1 MLGPGTVRFESL
13 EGRTLMSGNPLTIST
28 ASYLEGKQLRIT
40 GTAGDDQISLRRT
53 TAGLLVSNG
62 DWSTTA
68 RGSFKSIRINSGAG
82 NDSVT
87 VGSNITRDSILYGG
101 DGNDTLLGGSGN
113 DRIYGGAGNDR
124 TAGGAGNDT
133 LVSIGGGSRDTLLGG
148 RGADAFWTDPTDTVS
163 DADST
168 ESTDGSIHRVTRFQ
182 SYSVGAG
189 GAATTVNVGKEP
201 RGQNLA
207 DPGVTDGAY
216 TYRNFSTHPLFSD
229 AGPAADDVIQG
240 QVGDCYFLSVLS
252 SIAKVDPGLI
262 RRSIADLGD
271 GTYAV
276 QFTRDDAKVY
286 IRVDADLAAGS
297 NGAPAYADLG
307 AQGSLW
313 VALMEKAFTYFR
325 SPVASYSAIEA
336 GWMSEA
342 YDAMGTTST
351 EHYYVDSATTLIS
364 AIEKALSAGKSAT
377 YAVNNPRNG
386 APLIGGHAYMVDSTV
401 KDSSGA
407 VTGLRLRNPWAIDG
421 AGDDGIDDG
430 YVTIT
435 PAQAYTS
442 FLGFATAWV

>member
-13 EGRTLMSGNPLTIST
+13 EGRTLMSGNPLTLSA
-28 ASYLEGKQLRIT
+28 ASYLDGKQLRIT
-40 GTAGDDQISLRRT
+40 GTAGDDQITVRRT

-62 DWSTTA
+62 AWSATA
-68 RGSFKSIRINSGAG
+68 RGSFKSIRISAGAG
-82 NDSVT
+82 NDSVAIA
-87 VGSNITRDSILYGG
+87 SDIRRDAILYGG
-101 DGNDTLLGGSGN
+101 DGNDTLVGGSGD
-113 DRIYGGAGNDR
+113 DRIYGGAGNDL

-133 LVSIGGGSRDTLLGG
+133 LVSIGGGSRDTLAGG
-148 RGADAFWTDPTDTVS
+148 RGADAFWSDPTDTIG

-168 ESTDGSIHRVTRFQ
+168 ESTDGSIHRVSSFQ
-182 SYSVGAG
+182 SYSVRSGSTD
-189 GAATTVNVGKEP
+189 TTVNVAKEP

-216 TYRNFSTHPLFSD
+216 TYRNFSNHPLFSD
-229 AGPAADDVIQG
+229 AGPAADDVVQG

-252 SIAKVDPGLI
+252 SIAKIDPGLI

-276 QFTRDDAKVY
+276 QFTRDDAQVY
-286 IRVDADLAAGS
+286 IRVDADLATSRDGT
-297 NGAPAYADLG
+297 PAYADLA

-342 YDAMGTTST
+342 YDAMGRTST
-351 EHYYVDSATTLIS
+351 ESYYVNSSTSLIS
-364 AIEKALSAGKSAT
+364 AIDKALAAGKSVT
-377 YAVNNPRNG
+377 YAVNAPRNG

-401 KDSSGA
+401 KDASGV

-421 AGDDGIDDG
+421 AGDDGVDDG

-435 PAQAYTS
+435 STQAYTS